1 MNHINGEKY
10 NFLMDIIFTPMS
22 WVMGAAISLMDFMR
36 IHGLMKTEESSL
48 PLISVGN
55 LTYGGTNKTPFVEM
69 LAEYANSRGIKTSIV
84 TRGYT
89 GRSKCVTI
97 IRNGEGKRDI
107 AGDEPLLLSRK
118 LPDIPVAIARQ
129 RIEGVNALRDSGI
142 ELVIADDAFQHRSL
156 ARDCD
161 IVLIDSICPFGSGKL
176 TPAGVMREKINAL
189 SRADIVVLTKADMV
203 TNEELESLRERVKE
217 YVPEE
222 KIFTSVLKHDGWL
235 MFGMNELPR
244 AGMKVFAFSAI
255 GSPESFRM
263 SVSEHKLILAG
274 EKHYRDHHRYTHKE
288 LESLCMLA
296 EKNNADAMICTEKDL
311 YNLPEQFKWNMRMP
325 LIVPKVKAVVNEQ
338 EKFFDSL
345 TECMKPEIIIASNGY
360 GEDAIGVMLAKKFK
374 RKLSHSNISAFPLV
388 GKGDAYSQAGFAIKS
403 APSVTPSGGVVKY
416 SLRDLLGDMRA
427 GLLKHVNAQLKDW
440 KKIAGRI
447 RTPVCVGDVYLLLHT
462 LWGSGMRPMF
472 CATAKTVYLSGH
484 WRIERALINRFTLRT
499 WTRDEESAKQ
509 LGKRAVYSGSP
520 IMDLLY
526 EDDKENAKHSDNHA
540 LNSESSI
547 TDLPREDD
555 EENAKHSGNRELY
568 SESPIMNLPCEDYKE
583 IHEHAKGNVILLL
596 PGSRKRACNDVKL
609 ILDAVKIIAKTE
621 SHFRMVLAPTLPI
634 DEFFDSCRASG
645 WNVKD
650 NELVLDDIHIELTNE
665 PIARA
670 VDGVKVLL
678 GLGGT
683 ANQLCAGLGIPVISI
698 DEKGKRV
705 QKKLLGDSEILV
717 RADANVLADTLM
729 RVLNDESLYE
739 SMSIAGV
746 QRMGK
751 PGALDDIV
759 NYACDKLGWSVRER
773 VYMML
778 KGN

>member
-118 LPDIPVAIARQ
+118 LPNIPVAIARQ

-156 ARDCD
+156 GRDCD

-311 YNLPEQFKWNMRMP
+311 YNLPEQFTWNMRMP

-338 EKFFDSL
+338 EKFFDAL

-416 SLRDLLGDMRA
+416 SLKDLLGDMRA

-462 LWGSGMRPMF
+462 LWGAGTRPMF

-526 EDDKENAKHSDNHA
+526 EDDE
-540 LNSESSI
+540 
-547 TDLPREDD
+547 
-555 EENAKHSGNRELY
+555 
-568 SESPIMNLPCEDYKE
+568 E
-583 IHEHAKGNVILLL
+583 IHEHVKGNVILLL

-609 ILDAVKIIAKTE
+609 ILDAVKIIAKNE
-621 SHFRMVLAPTLPI
+621 SHFRMVLAPTLPL
-634 DEFFDSCRASG
+634 DEFFDSCRALG
-645 WNVKD
+645 WTVKD
-650 NELVLDDIHIELTNE
+650 DTLVLDNIHIELTNE

-670 VDGVKVLL
+670 VDGVKILL

-717 RADANVLADTLM
+717 RADAKVLADTLM
-729 RVLNDESLYE
+729 HVLNDESLYE
-739 SMSIAGV
+739 SMSNAGV

-759 NYACDKLGWSVRER
+759 NYACENLGWNIRET
-773 VYMML
+773 VYMKL
-778 KGN
+778 RRPD

>member
-1 MNHINGEKY
+1 MNHINGRKH
-10 NFLMDIIFTPMS
+10 NFLMDMIFTPLS
-22 WVMGAAISLMDFMR
+22 WVSSSAISLMDFMR
-36 IHGLMKTEESSL
+36 SHGLMKTEEPSL

-69 LAEYANSRGIKTSIV
+69 LAEYASKCGVKAGIV
-84 TRGYT
+84 TRGYS
-89 GRSKCVTI
+89 GRSRSVTI
-97 IRNGEGKRDI
+97 IRNGEGRRDI

-118 LPDIPVAIARQ
+118 LPDVPVAIARQ

-142 ELVIADDAFQHRSL
+142 ELVIADDAFQHKSL
-156 ARDCD
+156 GRDCD
-161 IVLIDSICPFGSGKL
+161 IVLIDSICPFGSEKII
-176 TPAGVMREKINAL
+176 PAGVMREKINAL
-189 SRADIVVLTKADMV
+189 SRADIAVLTKADMV
-203 TNEELESLRERVKE
+203 TNEELESLRERVRE
-217 YVPEE
+217 YVPDER
-222 KIFTSVLKHDGWL
+222 IFTSVLKHDGWL
-235 MFGMNELPR
+235 IFGMNDKPK

-263 SVSEHKLILAG
+263 SVNEHGLILAG
-274 EKHYRDHHRYTHKE
+274 EKHYRDHHRYTHSE
-288 LESLCMLA
+288 LESLCSLA
-296 EKNNADAMICTEKDL
+296 EKNGAEALICTEKDL
-311 YNLPEQFKWNMRMP
+311 YNLPEQFTWNKRMP
-325 LIVPKVKAVVNEQ
+325 LIVPKVKALVNEHDR
-338 EKFFDSL
+338 FFYAL

-374 RKLSHSNISAFPLV
+374 RKLSHSDISAFPLV

-416 SLRDLLGDMRA
+416 SLKDLLGDMRA
-427 GLLKHVNAQLKDW
+427 GLLKHVNAQLRDW
-440 KKIAGRI
+440 MKIAGRI

-526 EDDKENAKHSDNHA
+526 EDDE
-540 LNSESSI
+540 
-547 TDLPREDD
+547 
-555 EENAKHSGNRELY
+555 
-568 SESPIMNLPCEDYKE
+568 E
-583 IHEHAKGNVILLL
+583 IHEHVSGNVILLL

-621 SHFRMVLAPTLPI
+621 SRFRMVLAPTLPL
-634 DEFFDSCRASG
+634 DEFFDSCRACG
-645 WNVKD
+645 WNVIND
-650 NELVLDDIHIELTNE
+650 ELVLDDIHIELTSE

-670 VDGVKVLL
+670 VDGVKILL

-729 RVLNDESLYE
+729 HVLNDKSLYE
-739 SMSIAGV
+739 SMSMAGV
-746 QRMGK
+746 KRMGK

-759 NYACDKLGWSVRER
+759 DYACDKLGWSVRER